1 MTESERVKLSRVE
14 SAFERLDYPVTRDD
28 AAAEF
33 ADVTLTYADG
43 ESNLGALVSELG
55 SDAFHG
61 PDELFAELQNALPIE
76 AVGEPGQSEGDA

>member
-1 MTESERVKLSRVE
+1 MSERVKLSRVE
-14 SAFERLDYPVTRDD
+14 SLFEDLDYPVTRDD

-33 ADVTLTYADG
+33 VDVTVTFADG
-43 ESNLGALVSELG
+43 EANLGELVSEVG

-61 PDELFAELQNALPIE
+61 PDELYAELQNVLPIE

>member
-1 MTESERVKLSRVE
+1 MSERVKLSRVE
-14 SAFERLDYPVTRDD
+14 SEFERLDYPVTRDD

-33 ADVTLTYADG
+33 VDVTVTFADG
-43 ESNLGALVSELG
+43 EANLGELVSEVG

-61 PDELFAELQNALPIE
+61 PDELYAELQNVLPVE

>member
-1 MTESERVKLSRVE
+1 MSERVKLSRVE

-33 ADVTLTYADG
+33 ADVTLTFADG
-43 ESNLGALVSELG
+43 EANLGALVSEVG

-61 PDELFAELQNALPIE
+61 PDELYAELQNVLPVE
-76 AVGEPGQSEGDA
+76 AVDESGQSDGDA